1 MKNKKTKKLTV
12 LSIICCMMLTAT
24 AFAAGDTGDEENGE
38 ISATQNQAVPF
49 STYYRTESLS
59 VTRGNGK
66 ADITVGTYANRTVSH
81 IYHDVTVYIN
91 GNWYSSE
98 RYENWNTEEYKNSF
112 SVPASSGDYIDVYAD
127 HYTENNGLTEVGH
140 SHKAITY

>member
-1 MKNKKTKKLTV
+1 MKKVKKIAAICI
-12 LSIICCMMLTAT
+12 SCCMLLTSAV
-24 AFAAGDTGDEENGE
+24 FAAETDEKDEV
-38 ISATQNQAVPF
+38 SAVTAGSGIVPY
-49 STYYRTESLS
+49 STYYKTGTISISRSSGS
-59 VTRGNGK
+59 VTV
-66 ADITVGTYANRTVSH
+66 TVSTYAYQTVSH

-98 RYENWNTEEYKNSF
+98 RYENWNKISLSNSF

-140 SHKAITY
+140 SHTAITY